1 MPLTCSCHKLFKA
14 FQQKSAEEWQNAYM
28 KTEISSRLKAREDYL
43 IYHQAHP
50 YTWMTILHT
59 DHHPQNFAL

>member
-1 MPLTCSCHKLFKA
+1 
-14 FQQKSAEEWQNAYM
+14 M